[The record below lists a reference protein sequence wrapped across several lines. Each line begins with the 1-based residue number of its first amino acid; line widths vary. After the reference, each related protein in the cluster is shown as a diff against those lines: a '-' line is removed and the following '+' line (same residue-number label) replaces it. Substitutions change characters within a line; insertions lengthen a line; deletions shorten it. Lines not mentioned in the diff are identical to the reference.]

1 MRVKE
6 IHDKIRDLRIDFERE
21 VRLQRYEEATKIRC
35 FTRELVGK
43 LKIAK
48 MRDYID
54 KL

>member
-6 IHDKIRDLRIDFERE
+6 ITDRLRELTIDFERE
-21 VRLQRYEEATKIRC
+21 VRLQRYEEAAKLRYLK
-35 FTRELVGK
+35 RELLGR

-48 MRDYID
+48 LKDYID